1 MLPAPLNLLEYRLF
15 RVKRRKRTEMFAGC
29 RRADDRGVTHFD
41 IRWNDGVL
49 KFTGK
54 LEALAARV
62 DKGPSGLAE
71 DGAPSVG
78 CLLAP
83 TGSGRS
89 HGPSESL
96 RCGRAAASGA
106 RAPTLRTPP
115 PSDTRCCS
123 SRTRRCRS
131 SPCTTTTLTTTA
143 RPAGGRRPPP
153 LAQSGGRAPPRLPL
167 HPIRTPD

>member
-54 LEALAARV
+54 LEARAARV
-62 DKGPSGLAE
+62 DQGPSRPLAG

-78 CLLAP
+78 CLPAP

-106 RAPTLRTPP
+106 RAPNVE
-115 PSDTRCCS
+115 D
-123 SRTRRCRS
+123 RS
-131 SPCTTTTLTTTA
+131 A
-143 RPAGGRRPPP
+143 F
-153 LAQSGGRAPPRLPL
+153 
-167 HPIRTPD
+167 